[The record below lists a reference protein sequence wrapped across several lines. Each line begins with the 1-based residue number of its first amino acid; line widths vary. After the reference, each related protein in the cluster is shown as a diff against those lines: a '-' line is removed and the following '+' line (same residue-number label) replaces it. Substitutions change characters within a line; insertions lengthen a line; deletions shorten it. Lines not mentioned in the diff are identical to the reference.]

1 MKTGITYDYDPGT
14 GIFRK
19 IHFGDIVFEDVINS
33 WNEIIGENAIPD
45 GTSRFI
51 LDYINATFLTDNNGT
66 TQLVKFYKAYS
77 HIFSG
82 SKIAL
87 IMNKPDQVILPI
99 LVDQEVSGISFKPF
113 CTYEG
118 AIEWLKPSNLRT
130 SDIG

>member
-1 MKTGITYDYDPGT
+1 MRPKITYDYDPGT
-14 GIFRK
+14 GIFSK
-19 IHFGDIVFEDVINS
+19 IHYGNIVFEDVINS
-33 WNEIIGENAIPD
+33 WNEIIGKNAIPD

-51 LDYINATFLTDNNGT
+51 LDYINATFLTDDDGT

-99 LVDQEVSGISFKPF
+99 LVDHEVDGIFFKPF

-118 AIEWLKPSNLRT
+118 ALEWLKPSSLRQV
-130 SDIG
+130 